1 MFLTVCGHMKSWSE
15 VNSVLMQILLPL
27 CVSTTNN
34 RTVQNYPQPGNQTAR
49 SPPTCEVYT
58 NLNQYFQI
66 TYLKPQYL
74 WYFFK
79 QNALIILAIFLSLG
93 IVPQNHFTGIPLT
106 KTLLSLCLYYS
117 ITGSCLA
124 CYDKTEKEVESCTRF
139 PKMINCDLNTTVT
152 RCEELKA
159 SLIKYCKSEG
169 CQGTKVLKL

>member
-34 RTVQNYPQPGNQTAR
+34 STSQNYPQPGNQTAQ
-49 SPPTCEVYT
+49 SPLTCEVYT

-79 QNALIILAIFLSLG
+79 
-93 IVPQNHFTGIPLT
+93 
-106 KTLLSLCLYYS
+106 
-117 ITGSCLA
+117 
-124 CYDKTEKEVESCTRF
+124 TR
-139 PKMINCDLNTTVT
+139 ML
-152 RCEELKA
+152 
-159 SLIKYCKSEG
+159 
-169 CQGTKVLKL
+169 

>member
-1 MFLTVCGHMKSWSE
+1 MFLTVCDHMKSWSE

-58 NLNQYFQI
+58 NLNHYFQI

-79 QNALIILAIFLSLG
+79 TKCFDNPRNLPFARHCSPKSFHRHPTHKDTPFSLPLLLNYRIL
-93 IVPQNHFTGIPLT
+93 PC
-106 KTLLSLCLYYS
+106 LL
-117 ITGSCLA
+117 
-124 CYDKTEKEVESCTRF
+124 
-139 PKMINCDLNTTVT
+139 
-152 RCEELKA
+152 
-159 SLIKYCKSEG
+159 
-169 CQGTKVLKL
+169 